1 MVMPISQSSALLRSR
16 LAGRQQPGKCFRLYP
31 QKAQS
36 EWPAMIQ
43 PEIKTLHLHWEIT
56 GRSPARGLEQ
66 VQKGVNIIN

>member
-43 PEIKTLHLHWEIT
+43 PEIKTLHLHLDHLAEVGI
-56 GRSPARGLEQ
+56 
-66 VQKGVNIIN
+66 GVNIINLFKEMLR